1 MVQHRHILS
10 ATADLPT
17 FLQQIRNKLKCLIR
31 EGILLQ
37 MIKSGE
43 KLYDMNCI
51 KGIKTEGTAL
61 IIIGK
66 DIKKY
71 SRIVCIFQF
80 PKTLLTIKPIKQMQN
95 AAASDTAFLKKQ
107 AGIFISRGYV
117 AQFCADQDRRN
128 RQHCR
133 RAFEILC

>member
-61 IIIGK
+61 IIIGTDFQK
-66 DIKKY
+66 VQPYRFHISISENAPDYKAYKANAERGRIRHSIFEETGWEY
-71 SRIVCIFQF
+71 SSHGG
-80 PKTLLTIKPIKQMQN
+80 M
-95 AAASDTAFLKKQ
+95 
-107 AGIFISRGYV
+107 
-117 AQFCADQDRRN
+117 
-128 RQHCR
+128 
-133 RAFEILC
+133 